1 MSSAT
6 NNGTGLA
13 EEEDP
18 EEDEDE
24 VSGSGSENGEDG
36 ASSRASSAQEEK
48 ADFMID
54 SNGSFLCPLP
64 WTVIPICPDFWTEH
78 PKAQAMKEVKRL
90 KYRLLCRYDNSMSR
104 RAVLKKYLQ

>member
-1 MSSAT
+1 MVRDSAT

-36 ASSRASSAQEEK
+36 ASSRASSA
-48 ADFMID
+48 
-54 SNGSFLCPLP
+54 
-64 WTVIPICPDFWTEH
+64 
-78 PKAQAMKEVKRL
+78 
-90 KYRLLCRYDNSMSR
+90 
-104 RAVLKKYLQ
+104 